1 VDRHQKI
8 IVLTIKVHLAQI
20 GNSLAIALGAFG
32 HHGEFGGNRG
42 QIR

>member
-8 IVLTIKVHLAQI
+8 IVLAIKIHLSKI
-20 GNSLAIALGAFG
+20 GDPLAVALGTFG
-32 HHGEFGGNRG
+32 HHGKFGGNSG

>member
-1 VDRHQKI
+1 V
-8 IVLTIKVHLAQI
+8 
-20 GNSLAIALGAFG
+20 LAIKIHLSKIGDPLAVALGAFG